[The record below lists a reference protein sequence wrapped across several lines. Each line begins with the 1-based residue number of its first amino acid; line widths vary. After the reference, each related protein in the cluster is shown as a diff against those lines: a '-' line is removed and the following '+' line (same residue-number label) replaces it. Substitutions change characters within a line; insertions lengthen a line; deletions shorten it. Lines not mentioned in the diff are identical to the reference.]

1 MLCWKKE
8 RAVRVRSEFSQYQT
22 YQARC
27 AGGLTVKVERGAGLD
42 LDWIAQ
48 AKLYKKPVDKQTYY
62 DDVLLQMDSKRLAD
76 AFNLMDPPKKV
87 DFLQT

>member
-1 MLCWKKE
+1 MVL
-8 RAVRVRSEFSQYQT
+8 
-22 YQARC
+22 
-27 AGGLTVKVERGAGLD
+27 GLT
-42 LDWIAQ
+42 AQ